1 MQFWENLFKYK
12 KRSLYFKLFIKISL
26 PVMFLIVATCT
37 VIIAYINN
45 NTHQKLVDNAQ
56 KYTDTYVSLLENTMT
71 ECKKLSILL
80 ATNDDIRYFVS
91 NTEDINRNHDNL
103 LNTYEKLNIYKMTY
117 QYIDSIYVYSENKN
131 LILSGNTLVSADKFD
146 DMNWLLENFDDNG
159 IYVVKRLK
167 CSVFPVIFSFVKTFT
182 VGDAR
187 GAVVVNCNV
196 KTASEIF
203 KKNADTYII
212 DDGGIV
218 FSGAEFGFNMP
229 FKDNKVLKQYNPCSK
244 KFVNGKAH
252 ISGSDVVIIDRSEN
266 FDWYYC
272 TVSNVSG
279 NGGRENI
286 IIILCV
292 LIGVCIGLAVIYYV
306 LSSTSKSLEIFDS
319 VIKNPQ
325 SLDNGAYKT
334 APAEVKEIADEI
346 FMMMQH
352 NYEIRN
358 QLEKRLSNQKKYQIA
373 ALQAQLNPHF
383 LYNALNNIYLQI
395 IDDFDNLHGSAKM
408 TLMLSNMMRY
418 SMRVDTAVVTVHE
431 DLKYAGWYVDM
442 MREKYPNIFVNF
454 AVPEKFYNR
463 CVVRI
468 TFQPVIENAYKHAFS
483 QGKGTVDVTGYE
495 TENYLI
501 FEVSDDGAGI
511 APDTLLKIREN
522 LENVFADESG
532 IGIVN
537 LNSRM
542 RLAFGDEYGI
552 EINSKSGE
560 GTKITMKFPK
570 NDKEKEI

>member
-56 KYTDTYVSLLENTMT
+56 KYTDAYVSLFENTMT

-91 NTEDINRNHDNL
+91 NTEDINSNHDNL
-103 LNTYEKLNIYKMTY
+103 LSTYEKLNIYKMTY

-131 LILSGNTLVSADKFD
+131 LMLSGNTLVTSDKFD
-146 DMNWLLENFDDNG
+146 DMNWLLKDFDDNG

-167 CSVFPVIFSFVKTFT
+167 CNVFPVIFSFVKTFT
-182 VGDAR
+182 VGDAK

-203 KKNADTYII
+203 KKNAGTYIL
-212 DDGGIV
+212 DDNGIV
-218 FSGAEFGFNMP
+218 FSGTEFGFNMP
-229 FKDNKVLKQYNPCSK
+229 FDENKTLKKYNPTAK
-244 KFVNGKAH
+244 KFVSGKAH
-252 ISGSDVVIIDRSEN
+252 ISGSDVIIIDRSEN
-266 FDWYYC
+266 YGWYYC
-272 TVSNVSG
+272 TVSDVSK
-279 NGGRENI
+279 NDGRENVI
-286 IIILCV
+286 IVLCIF
-292 LIGVCIGLAVIYYV
+292 IGVYMGLAVIYYV
-306 LSSTSKSLEIFDS
+306 LSSTSKSLEIFGN
-319 VIKNPQ
+319 VIKNPR

-352 NYEIRN
+352 NDEIRN

-408 TLMLSNMMRY
+408 ALMLSNMMRY
-418 SMRVDTAVVTVHE
+418 SMRADASVVTVSE
-431 DLKYAGWYVDM
+431 DMKYAGWYVEM
-442 MREKYPNIFVNF
+442 MKEKYPDITVHFNIPQNL
-454 AVPEKFYNR
+454 YG
-463 CVVRI
+463 CSVVRI
-468 TFQPVIENAYKHAFS
+468 TFQPIIENAYKHAFD
-483 QGKGTVDVTGYE
+483 KGCGRVDVTGYE

-501 FEVSDDGAGI
+501 FEVSDNGVGI
-511 APDTLLKIREN
+511 PGDTILKIRGN

-537 LNSRM
+537 LNSRI

-552 EINSKSGE
+552 EINSKLGE

>member
-56 KYTDTYVSLLENTMT
+56 KYTDAYVSLFENTMT

-91 NTEDINRNHDNL
+91 NTEDINSNHDNL
-103 LNTYEKLNIYKMTY
+103 LSTYEKLNIYKMTY

-131 LILSGNTLVSADKFD
+131 LMLSGNTLVTSDKFD
-146 DMNWLLENFDDNG
+146 DMNWLLKDFDDNG

-167 CSVFPVIFSFVKTFT
+167 CNVFPVIFSFVKTFT
-182 VGDAR
+182 VGDAK

-203 KKNADTYII
+203 KKNAGTYIL
-212 DDGGIV
+212 DDNGIV
-218 FSGAEFGFNMP
+218 FSGTEFGFNMP
-229 FKDNKVLKQYNPCSK
+229 FDENKTLKKYNPTAK
-244 KFVNGKAH
+244 KFVSGKAH
-252 ISGSDVVIIDRSEN
+252 ISGSDVIIIDRSEN
-266 FDWYYC
+266 YGWYYC
-272 TVSNVSG
+272 TVSDVSK
-279 NGGRENI
+279 NDGRENVI
-286 IIILCV
+286 IVLCIF
-292 LIGVCIGLAVIYYV
+292 IGVYMGLAVIYYV
-306 LSSTSKSLEIFDS
+306 LSSTSKSLEIFGN
-319 VIKNPQ
+319 VIKNPR

-352 NYEIRN
+352 NDEIRN

-418 SMRVDTAVVTVHE
+418 SMRADASVVTVSE
-431 DLKYAGWYVDM
+431 DVKYAGWYVEM
-442 MREKYPNIFVNF
+442 MKEKYPDITVNF
-454 AVPEKFYNR
+454 NIPQNLYD
-463 CVVRI
+463 CSVVRI
-468 TFQPVIENAYKHAFS
+468 TFQPIIENTYKHAFD
-483 QGKGTVDVTGYE
+483 KGCGRVDVTGYE

-501 FEVSDDGAGI
+501 FEVSDDGIGI
-511 APDTLLKIREN
+511 PGDTLLKIRGN

-537 LNSRM
+537 LNSRI

-552 EINSKSGE
+552 EINSKLGE

>member
-1 MQFWENLFKYK
+1 MQFWKNLFKYK

-45 NTHQKLVDNAQ
+45 NTHQKLVDNAE
-56 KYTDTYVSLLENTMT
+56 KYTDAYVSLFENTMT

-91 NTEDINRNHDNL
+91 NTEDINSNHDNL
-103 LNTYEKLNIYKMTY
+103 LSTYEKLNIYKMTY

-131 LILSGNTLVSADKFD
+131 LMLSGNTLVTSDKFD
-146 DMNWLLENFDDNG
+146 DMNWLLKDFDDNG

-167 CSVFPVIFSFVKTFT
+167 CNVFPVIFSFVKTFT
-182 VGDAR
+182 VGDAK

-203 KKNADTYII
+203 KKNAGTYIL
-212 DDGGIV
+212 DDNGIV
-218 FSGAEFGFNMP
+218 FSGTEFGFNMP
-229 FKDNKVLKQYNPCSK
+229 FDENKTLKKYNPTAK
-244 KFVNGKAH
+244 KFVSGKAH
-252 ISGSDVVIIDRSEN
+252 ISGSDVIIIDRSEN
-266 FDWYYC
+266 YGWYYC
-272 TVSNVSG
+272 TVSDVSK
-279 NGGRENI
+279 NDGRENVI
-286 IIILCV
+286 IVLCIF
-292 LIGVCIGLAVIYYV
+292 IGVYMGLAVIYYV
-306 LSSTSKSLEIFDS
+306 LSSTSKSLEIFGN
-319 VIKNPQ
+319 VIKNPR

-352 NYEIRN
+352 NDEIRN

-408 TLMLSNMMRY
+408 ALILSNMMRY
-418 SMRVDTAVVTVHE
+418 SMRADASVVTVGE
-431 DLKYAGWYVDM
+431 DMKYAGWYVEM
-442 MREKYPNIFVNF
+442 MKEKYPDITVHFNIPQNL
-454 AVPEKFYNR
+454 YG
-463 CVVRI
+463 CSVVRI
-468 TFQPVIENAYKHAFS
+468 TFQPIIENAYKHAFD
-483 QGKGTVDVTGYE
+483 KGCGRVDVTGYE

-501 FEVSDDGAGI
+501 FEVSDDGIGI
-511 APDTLLKIREN
+511 PGDTLLKIRGN

-537 LNSRM
+537 LNSRI

-552 EINSKSGE
+552 EINSKLGE